1 MVWPVMAVSQL
12 IEMTSRGKAS
22 LNRVSELLDAKQ
34 DVVDKPDV
42 EDVKDIEGRIE
53 FRHLTFR
60 YRTASS
66 TF

>member
-1 MVWPVMAVSQL
+1 MAVSQL

-53 FRHLTFR
+53 FRHPHLPLP
-60 YRTASS
+60 RTASS